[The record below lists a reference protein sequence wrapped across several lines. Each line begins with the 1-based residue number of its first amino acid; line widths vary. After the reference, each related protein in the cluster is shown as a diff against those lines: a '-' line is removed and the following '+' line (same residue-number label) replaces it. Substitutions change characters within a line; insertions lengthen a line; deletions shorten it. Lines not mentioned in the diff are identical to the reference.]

1 MEMLFTLFGGLA
13 LFIFGMNA
21 MGDGL
26 KQIAGE
32 KMSQILDALTTKPI
46 LGVAVGA
53 VVTSIIQSSSATTVM
68 VIGFVNAGLMSLK
81 QAIAVIMGANI
92 GTTITGQLLTF
103 NLTSYFFPM
112 IAVGFFI
119 YIACKKQTVKQ
130 IGYVLF
136 AFGVLFM
143 GLDVMSVAMAP
154 LRTYPGFQDF
164 MVRFSDNKIVL
175 LLLGVFITVVIQSS
189 SAAIGIAI
197 AMAEQGLIG
206 LDAALPALLGM
217 NIGTCITAVLASFQT
232 SLTAKR
238 AAAAHVTFNI
248 IGAVVFLI
256 FMSPFEDFVYL
267 ISGTAGVERQ
277 IANAHTLFNII
288 TTVLFFPFIGM
299 LERFVT
305 KAIPGE
311 ERIIKRGAIYLEPA
325 ALSSVD
331 VALSFATR
339 ELIRMGEYAKE
350 NIDKSSQA
358 LISRDL
364 RNIGDVYEVEE
375 VVDSLEKDIIKYLA
389 KISLSKLN
397 ANNSNTH
404 ATLFHGTNDLERIS
418 DHSVNIA
425 QAAEL
430 CVNTGIFFSKE
441 AENELKTMYET
452 VSATLGEAIECI
464 RQWDVDKALDVI
476 KQEKAIDMMEKQFRK
491 NHIQRYN
498 EGNCETEAGVVFLDI
513 ISNFE
518 RVGDH
523 ANNLAQMVAGK
534 F

>member
-1 MEMLFTLFGGLA
+1 MLFTLFGGLA

-81 QAIAVIMGANI
+81 QAIAVIMGANV

-112 IAVGFFI
+112 IAIGFFI
-119 YIACKKQTVKQ
+119 YIACKKQNVKQ
-130 IGYVLF
+130 MGYVLF
-136 AFGVLFM
+136 AFGVLFL
-143 GLDVMSVAMAP
+143 GLTVMSDAMVP
-154 LRTYPGFQDF
+154 LRSYPGFQEF

-175 LLLGVFITVVIQSS
+175 LLVGMFITVVIQSS
-189 SAAIGIAI
+189 SAAIGIII
-197 AMAEQGLIG
+197 AMAGQGLIG
-206 LDAALPALLGM
+206 LNAALPALLGM
-217 NIGTCITAVLASFQT
+217 NIGTCITAILASFQT

-248 IGAVVFLI
+248 IGALIFLI
-256 FMSPFEDFVYL
+256 LMPYFEDLVL
-267 ISGTAGVERQ
+267 WISGDAGVDRQ
-277 IANAHTLFNII
+277 IANAHTMFNVL
-288 TTVLFFPFIGM
+288 TTVLIFPFIGL
-299 LERFVT
+299 LEKFVT
-305 KAIPGE
+305 KIMPGE
-311 ERIIKRGAIYLEPA
+311 ERIIRRGAIYLEPS
-325 ALSSVD
+325 ALSNAD
-331 VALSFATR
+331 VALSFATK

-350 NIDKSSQA
+350 NIDNAFYS
-358 LISRDL
+358 LITRDL
-364 RNIGDVYEVEE
+364 KPTADVYEVEE
-375 VVDSLEKDIIKYLA
+375 VVDSLEKDICRYLA
-389 KISLSKLN
+389 RISLNKLN
-397 ANNSNTH
+397 DNNSSMHAALFH
-404 ATLFHGTNDLERIS
+404 ATNDFERVS
-418 DHSVNIA
+418 DHSTNIA
-425 QAAEL
+425 QAAEH
-430 CVNTGIFFSKE
+430 CVNTGVFFSPE
-441 AENELKTMYET
+441 AESELKMMYET
-452 VSATLGEAIECI
+452 VSSTLGKAIESL
-464 RQWDVDKALDVI
+464 RQWDVNLALEVI
-476 KQEKAIDMMEKQFRK
+476 KGEKAIDVMEKQFRK

-498 EGNCETEAGVVFLDI
+498 EGKCETEAGVVFLDI

-523 ANNLAQMVAGK
+523 SNNIAQMVAGK